1 MLTDANH
8 TPMQKI
14 TPFGLDSTEVVCAV
28 CGKRVNSTQAWLTE
42 GAPACFDC
50 VGLGI
55 KKKQEEEK
63 EKIKSEVEVVED
75 YSSEEKHHTI
85 KRRLLID
92 LEED

>member
-28 CGKRVNSTQAWLTE
+28 CGKRVNSTQASLTE

-55 KKKQEEEK
+55 KKSKKKK
-63 EKIKSEVEVVED
+63 EKRLSLKL
-75 YSSEEKHHTI
+75 KFLRTI
-85 KRRLLID
+85 PQKRSIIL
-92 LEED
+92 